1 MPILEIDVVARPGEE
16 LANDLAERLADAAA
30 GVMSDAIGRTWVR
43 LRRLDA
49 KSYSEDAG
57 GPPEGVYPVFVS
69 VLQADLPGLE
79 ELKAEAARLA
89 KAIAEQSERPVENVH
104 ILYEPRGRGRVAFGG
119 NLLQDEG

>member
-1 MPILEIDVVARPGEE
+1 MPILKIEVVSRPGEE

-30 GVMSDAIGRTWVR
+30 AVMSDAIGRTWVR

-69 VLQADLPGLE
+69 VLKADPLEQE
-79 ELKAEAARLA
+79 ELEAEAARLA
-89 KAIAEQSERPVENVH
+89 RAIAEQSGRPVENVH
-104 ILYEPRGRGRVAFGG
+104 ILYEPLGRGRVAFGG
-119 NLLQDEG
+119 NLLKDGG